1 MKALHSKQSEILKL
15 LKKNSDNPLTIKD
28 LSIAV
33 NIDSPGVLYH
43 HLRQLEKKG
52 YLKKNPHNSKDYVVL
67 DSPENSVVYIGKYG
81 MAQCGPEGLILEETP
96 EEYIPIASS
105 LLRFPAE
112 EAFIVEAEG
121 DSMEPK
127 IHQGDIVIA
136 KRQNIAENGDII
148 VCSLNEQVKIKKLFH
163 ANGFTNLYSLNSQ
176 KHDPIPVSEDD
187 VFVIAGIVKN
197 VLSYN
202 FK

>member
-1 MKALHSKQSEILKL
+1 MKALHSKQSEILEL

-28 LSIAV
+28 LSHAV

-67 DSPENSVVYIGKYG
+67 DSPEKSVVYIGKFG
-81 MAQCGPEGLILEETP
+81 LAQCGPEGLLLDETP

-105 LLRFPAE
+105 LLRFSAE

-136 KRQNIAENGDII
+136 KRQNVAESGDVI
-148 VCSLNEQVKIKKLFH
+148 VCSLNEQEK
-163 ANGFTNLYSLNSQ
+163 A
-176 KHDPIPVSEDD
+176 
-187 VFVIAGIVKN
+187 
-197 VLSYN
+197 
-202 FK
+202 